1 MAGGLRTGRVGLGQP
16 GRTPGLRLAPIGL
29 LGRRAVLAA
38 PALLAA
44 RDAAAQG
51 DAVDLLLV
59 LAVDASGS
67 IDPDEFAL
75 QRDGIAEA
83 IAHPA
88 VLGAI
93 RSKPHGAI
101 GVAMVE
107 WGSPGGAATVVDW
120 LRVADAGS
128 AATAAAALRDAPR
141 SRQSYN
147 AIGDALVEAGALLAA
162 APWRAAERT
171 IDVSGDGPDMR
182 SHVPAQAARDALV
195 AQGVVIN
202 GLAIEASSS
211 WRDGRLSSLYER
223 DVIGG
228 PGAFVLRA
236 EDRRDFA
243 RAMRAK
249 LIREIA
255 TGRLAGLGAA

>member
-1 MAGGLRTGRVGLGQP
+1 VLTPAAAPPSQCGNGGRERGMARATWRRRT
-16 GRTPGLRLAPIGL
+16 
-29 LGRRAVLAA
+29 VLAA
-38 PALLAA
+38 PALLAGP
-44 RDAAAQG
+44 AAGQG
-51 DAVDLLLV
+51 AAVDLLLV

-67 IDPDEFAL
+67 IDDDEFAL

-83 IAHPA
+83 LSHPA

-93 RSKPHGAI
+93 RSKPRQAI

-107 WGSPGGAATVVDW
+107 WGSPGGAATVVEWMRIGDAASAE
-120 LRVADAGS
+120 VAAQ
-128 AATAAAALRDAPR
+128 AFRDAPR
-141 SRQSYN
+141 SRQSFN
-147 AIGDALVEAGALLAA
+147 AIGDALVHAGALLAA
-162 APWRAAERT
+162 APWPAAERT

-182 SHVPAQAARDALV
+182 SRIPAPSARDALV

-202 GLAIEASSS
+202 GLAIEAGSS
-211 WRDGRLSSLYER
+211 WRDGRLAALYER
-223 DVIGG
+223 DVMGG
-228 PGAFVLRA
+228 PGAFVMRA

-255 TGRLAGLGAA
+255 AMPGRIG

>member
-1 MAGGLRTGRVGLGQP
+1 MMTGE
-16 GRTPGLRLAPIGL
+16 GRMR
-29 LGRRAVLAA
+29 RRAVLAA
-38 PALLAA
+38 PAVLAA
-44 RDAAAQG
+44 GPAAAQSPV
-51 DAVDLLLV
+51 VDLLLV

-67 IDPDEFAL
+67 IDEDEFAL

-83 IAHPA
+83 IAHPRCWRDPVEA
-88 VLGAI
+88 ARGDRGGDGGMGLAGRRGDGGGLAARRRCGLG
-93 RSKPHGAI
+93 RG
-101 GVAMVE
+101 GRR
-107 WGSPGGAATVVDW
+107 GAA
-120 LRVADAGS
+120 RCAAVAPV
-128 AATAAAALRDAPR
+128 LERDR
-141 SRQSYN
+141 RC
-147 AIGDALVEAGALLAA
+147 AGACRGLLAA

-182 SHVPAQAARDALV
+182 GHVPAAAARDALV
-195 AQGVVIN
+195 ASGVVVN
-202 GLAIEASSS
+202 GLAIEVSSN
-211 WRDGRLSSLYER
+211 WRDGRLAASYER

-255 TGRLAGLGAA
+255 TGPGPAAA

>member
-1 MAGGLRTGRVGLGQP
+1 MTRAMR
-16 GRTPGLRLAPIGL
+16 
-29 LGRRAVLAA
+29 RRALLAASTGLAA
-38 PALLAA
+38 PAL
-44 RDAAAQG
+44 AQPA
-51 DAVDLLLV
+51 AVDLLLV

-75 QRDGIAEA
+75 QREGIAEA
-83 IAHPA
+83 LAHPS
-88 VLGAI
+88 VLAAI
-93 RSKPHGAI
+93 RSKPRRAI

-107 WGSPGGAATVVDW
+107 WGSPGGAATVVEWMRIVDP
-120 LRVADAGS
+120 AS
-128 AATAAAALRDAPR
+128 AEAAAQAMRDAPR

-147 AIGDALVEAGALLAA
+147 AIGDALVHSGALLAA
-162 APWRAAERT
+162 APWRAEERT

-182 SHVPAQAARDALV
+182 SRTPAPEARDALV

-202 GLAIEASSS
+202 GLAIEVSSN
-211 WRDGRLSSLYER
+211 WRDGRLAALFER

-228 PGAFVLRA
+228 PGAFVMRA

-249 LIREIA
+249 LVREIA
-255 TGRLAGLGAA
+255 QARPTLG

>member
-1 MAGGLRTGRVGLGQP
+1 MPRIATPAGLP
-16 GRTPGLRLAPIGL
+16 
-29 LGRRAVLAA
+29 RRAMLAA

-44 RDAAAQG
+44 QPLPAAAQLP
-51 DAVDLLLV
+51 AVDLLLV

-67 IDPDEFAL
+67 IDMDEFTL
-75 QRDGIAEA
+75 QREGIAEA
-83 IAHPA
+83 IGHPA
-88 VLGAI
+88 VLAAI
-93 RSKPHGAI
+93 RSRPRGAI

-107 WGSPGGAATVVDW
+107 WGSPGGAATVVEW
-120 LRVADAGS
+120 MRVADAAS
-128 AATAAAALRDAPR
+128 AGLAAQAMLDAPR
-141 SRQSYN
+141 SSQSFN
-147 AIGDALVEAGALLAA
+147 AIGDALVHAGALLAA

-182 SHVPAQAARDALV
+182 SILPAPAARDALV
-195 AQGVVIN
+195 AQGVVVN
-202 GLAIEASSS
+202 GLAIEAASN
-211 WRDGRLSSLYER
+211 WRDGRLAALYER

-228 PGAFVLRA
+228 PGAFVVRA

-255 TGRLAGLGAA
+255 TGPTRGSGPAAG